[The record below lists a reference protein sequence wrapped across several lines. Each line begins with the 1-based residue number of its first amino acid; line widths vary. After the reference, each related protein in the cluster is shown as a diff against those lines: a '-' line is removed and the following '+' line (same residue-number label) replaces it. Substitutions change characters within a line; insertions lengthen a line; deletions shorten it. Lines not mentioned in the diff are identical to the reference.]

1 LRRGGGSDCLLYKRL
16 HRALFE
22 LPEATASDRPIATI
36 DARMLATI
44 LRGVANRSHDTISR

>member
-1 LRRGGGSDCLLYKRL
+1 MSYKRL

-22 LPEATASDRPIATI
+22 LPEAAGSDRPIAAI

-44 LRGVANRSHDTISR
+44 LRGVAK